1 MVSEHLL
8 VIGRVCI
15 DEDHNIDC
23 VENKVAAG
31 VHEGP
36 NVQVARSIEAVVV
49 IKWCLAFGADV
60 PKGCDC
66 KGDTRGSMDGPGGL
80 PTILTLRLLLH
91 LQVAL
96 VIEADV

>member
-1 MVSEHLL
+1 MMSEHLF

-23 VENKVAAG
+23 VKNEVAAG

-36 NVQVARSIEAVVV
+36 DVEIARSIEAVVV
-49 IKWCLAFGADV
+49 IKWCLAIGADI
-60 PKGCDC
+60 PDGCDC
-66 KGDTRGSMDGPGGL
+66 KGDTRSSMDGPGGL

-91 LQVAL
+91 LQIAL